1 MTWTIMSNNS
11 HEKVGILLQ
20 IATAIFLFANMSR
33 PAAGSFNLPAK
44 EVLGTFKKL
53 STSLGA

>member
-11 HEKVGILLQ
+11 QEKAGIQLQ
-20 IATAIFLFANMSR
+20 IATVIFLFANMSR

-44 EVLGTFKKL
+44 EVQGTFKR
-53 STSLGA
+53 